1 MFEFSTPIRVYEFNP
16 AFLTIGQISLRWY
29 SLAYIF
35 GILFTY
41 YFLIKVNKKQK
52 FISDNALE
60 NFIPYIIFSVII
72 GGRLGYILFY
82 NFSYYLQYP
91 LEILAFW
98 HGGMSFH
105 GGLAGVIIGMIFY
118 CKKYQIPFFRLSD
131 YLAICAPFGIFL
143 GRIANFINLELYG
156 RVTESKFGMIFPN
169 SDGLPRH
176 PSQLYEATLE
186 GLVLFII
193 LINLYKFTNLKKY
206 YGFSSGLFLLLYG
219 IFRFLLENFREPDQ
233 QIGLIFD
240 WLSMGQILCL
250 PLILSG
256 IVIIFYSLK
265 KSQLKKIEN

>member
-16 AFLTIGQISLRWY
+16 AFLTIGPISLRWY
-29 SLAYIF
+29 SLAYIL
-35 GILFTY
+35 GILFS
-41 YFLIKVNKKQK
+41 YFFLLRVNKKQQ
-52 FISDNALE
+52 FISNDALE
-60 NFIPYIIFSVII
+60 NFIPYISFSVIL

-82 NFSYYLQYP
+82 NFTYYRENP

-105 GGLAGVIIGMIFY
+105 GGLAGVIIGMILY
-118 CKKYQIPFFRLSD
+118 CKKYHIYFFRLSD
-131 YLAICAPFGIFL
+131 YLAICAPVGIFF

-156 RVTESKFGMIFPN
+156 RVSDSKFAMIFPN

-176 PSQLYEATLE
+176 PSQLYEAGLE
-186 GLVLFII
+186 GLVLFLI
-193 LINLYKFTNLKKY
+193 LISLYRFTNFKKY

-219 IFRFLLENFREPDQ
+219 SFRIFLENFREPDQ
-233 QIGLIFD
+233 QIGLVFN

-256 IVIIFYSLK
+256 IIIIFYSFNKLNMLK
-265 KSQLKKIEN
+265 KL